1 MRVLT
6 PLLLC
11 SLLLVTSMAP
21 LYASSNQLDLDDESL
36 VQAKASL
43 IDFEVTS
50 IEFGTGSN
58 QAMEWSQPD
67 GSIQEYVIR
76 GLEIQIEITFTQA
89 GTSSQPAYAEASLQI
104 WHPVGFM
111 IDEFTSNMTLSGQQ
125 SVVQQITWVPNMSH
139 SELDGQGL
147 LTGGIELV
155 GMVDGVGLGAGRGG
169 MVGIG

>member
-21 LYASSNQLDLDDESL
+21 MFGGGDHLDLDDEAS
-36 VQAKASL
+36 VQARSSL

-50 IEFGTGSN
+50 IEFGTGTN
-58 QAMEWSQPD
+58 QAKQWSQPD
-67 GSIQEYVIR
+67 GSISEYVIR
-76 GLEIQIEITFTQA
+76 GQEMQMEVTFTQA

-125 SVVQQITWVPNMSH
+125 SVVQQITWIPNMSH
-139 SELDGQGL
+139 SVLDDQ
-147 LTGGIELV
+147 
-155 GMVDGVGLGAGRGG
+155 
-169 MVGIG
+169 